1 MLRHGGFLSAR
12 ARMPVFSLNRLH
24 GRRGNARRFR
34 RSQSGSVAVEFG
46 LLAIPFFAL
55 LFALIETCVI
65 YFSTANLDSVVADAG
80 RLIRTGQAQS
90 SGMTENDFRDLI
102 CDQMVLISDCK
113 GSLYVDVRKYS
124 NFGNVQPPSLVDK
137 DGKII
142 ENTVFQPGS
151 AGEIVLVRAY
161 FSWGVMTPSFIGLS
175 NLEGGGRLIAASAA
189 FRNEPFGSM
198 LPTN

>member
-1 MLRHGGFLSAR
+1 
-12 ARMPVFSLNRLH
+12 MPVFPLDRLYR
-24 GRRGNARRFR
+24 RRGTTGRFR
-34 RSQSGSVAVEFG
+34 RSQSGSAAVEFG

-55 LFALIETCVI
+55 LFALIETSVI

-90 SGMTENDFRDLI
+90 GGMTESQFKDLI

-113 GSLYVDVRKYS
+113 SNLHVDVRKYS

-137 DGKII
+137 DGKLIT
-142 ENTVFQPGS
+142 NTVFRPGS

-198 LPTN
+198 LPAN

>member
-1 MLRHGGFLSAR
+1 
-12 ARMPVFSLNRLH
+12 MPAFPLNRLY
-24 GRRGNARRFR
+24 RPRGHVRCFR
-34 RSQSGSVAVEFG
+34 RSQGGSVAVEFG

-55 LFALIETCVI
+55 LFALIENSVI
-65 YFSTANLDSVVADAG
+65 YFSTANLDNVVADAG

-90 SGMTENDFRDLI
+90 SGMTEGEFKDLI
-102 CDQMVLISDCK
+102 CKEMVLISNCK
-113 GSLYVDVRKYS
+113 SKLHVDVRKYS
-124 NFGNVQPPSLVDK
+124 NFGNVQPPALVDK
-137 DGKII
+137 DGKLVT
-142 ENTVFQPGS
+142 NTVFQPGA

-198 LPTN
+198 LPVN